1 CTYFGSFGGYNSLV
15 RRILTTVLTNQLSL
29 RYNWR
34 GTGGIK
40 LAFQNFKNVIQMIL
54 DSVRNHR
61 RFESVTQ
68 HEVEMAIKKWLV
80 YAKDRKGGRV

>member
-1 CTYFGSFGGYNSLV
+1 MCVNAFWSCCRSHSIYV
-15 RRILTTVLTNQLSL
+15 E
-29 RYNWR
+29 
-34 GTGGIK
+34 K
-40 LAFQNFKNVIQMIL
+40 LEN
-54 DSVRNHR
+54 SVRNHR